1 MNKICACFLTIVKSS
16 LFICFTF
23 INIIRAGQNSS
34 ALLKPDLN
42 TNSFGNQNQ
51 TYSTPI
57 PANELVKIDIYVE
70 SASNL
75 DTYEFNMIF
84 NPLELEFVEAHQNQ
98 PITTEKN
105 FLIKNTGTTI
115 GWTTYLK
122 SDGLLNIANTLVGN
136 NLEDTP
142 NGEGLLAHVVFR
154 ALTITSGK
162 ILFDNIKF
170 LDNTGILDIGT
181 SSSDVSLPVVLTSF
195 KGYPIPDGV
204 RLKWET
210 ASEINNFGF
219 NIFRSLDS
227 LKNFSKLNSDL
238 ILGQGNS
245 SSLHKYDFF
254 DNTVKSNLWYY
265 YYLQS
270 VSFNGEIENYS
281 TISLFSGINNIP
293 SEYALKQNF
302 PNPFNNT
309 TKIIYHLP
317 EITHVSLNIYNLL
330 GERVYSDINKR
341 KSPGIYQFIWNVS
354 DLPSGLYIIN
364 LRTKNYSKSRKM
376 VVLK

>member
-105 FLIKNTGTTI
+105 FLIKNAGTTI

-162 ILFDNIKF
+162 ILFENIKF

-238 ILGQGNS
+238 ILGHGNS

-341 KSPGIYQFIWNVS
+341 RSPGIYQFIWNVS

>member
-105 FLIKNTGTTI
+105 FLIKNAGTTI

-162 ILFDNIKF
+162 ILFENIKF

-238 ILGQGNS
+238 ILGHGNS

>member
-16 LFICFTF
+16 LFICFAF

-34 ALLKPDLN
+34 ALLQPDLN

-105 FLIKNTGTTI
+105 FLIKNAGTTI

-154 ALTITSGK
+154 AVTTTSGK
-162 ILFDNIKF
+162 ILFENIKF

-210 ASEINNFGF
+210 ASEKCSNTKSIGF
-219 NIFRSLDS
+219 L
-227 LKNFSKLNSDL
+227 
-238 ILGQGNS
+238 
-245 SSLHKYDFF
+245 
-254 DNTVKSNLWYY
+254 
-265 YYLQS
+265 
-270 VSFNGEIENYS
+270 
-281 TISLFSGINNIP
+281 
-293 SEYALKQNF
+293 
-302 PNPFNNT
+302 
-309 TKIIYHLP
+309 
-317 EITHVSLNIYNLL
+317 
-330 GERVYSDINKR
+330 
-341 KSPGIYQFIWNVS
+341 
-354 DLPSGLYIIN
+354 
-364 LRTKNYSKSRKM
+364 
-376 VVLK
+376 